1 MKKVAVVIS
10 LLGLLFAGGAMAHFE
25 SSSCGSGEEPRWD
38 TSQSGHQHFLG
49 CKVKTVGGVRG

>member
-25 SSSCGSGEEPRWD
+25 SGNCGSGEEPRYD
-38 TSQSGHQHFLG
+38 YPSNGHQHFIG
-49 CKVKTVGGVRG
+49 CKTKTVGGVTG